1 MSRSPFI
8 EPVWRHSRDYYAR
21 LDELR
26 YTHPHLSEGELKLF
40 LNNPPPVE
48 VPAKPAP
55 AERKPLT
62 KAQRIWPHLVSSE
75 EE

>member
-1 MSRSPFI
+1 MARSPFT

-26 YTHPHLSEGELKLF
+26 YSHPHLSEGELKLF
-40 LNNPPPVE
+40 LNNPPPVVE
-48 VPAKPAP
+48 AP
-55 AERKPLT
+55 ASSVAPKPLT

-75 EE
+75 EN